1 MSETDRQNT
10 IKKAFSSYKTSSDH
24 DGDAKIAA
32 FNTATAG
39 SGDSETNHSTV
50 IEPDTEAERNANRL
64 ISDSVDRENG
74 VNRSQQSLNKL
85 NDSNTSN
92 EKLTFQT
99 LNKLQQ
105 QQFASANN
113 NQNSI
118 SEAEA
123 EASMRKVQEQ
133 LVSEKKSQYSDDD
146 YRAHVNPDESII
158 GRIKRGNK
166 IINDK
171 ISQYIPSWEELQQ
184 KENELFEEHP
194 TIEKI
199 GTVTKGITTYP
210 ARAVFGNEESEA
222 FAKAAYTELQ
232 EHPYSAAIVAAESYA
247 LSGGLSLLSKAGKA
261 AGIGSA
267 VSKIPLVG
275 TTIAKYGEAA
285 VGVGLIGAYGADV
298 NQRVNEPIVTDSGI
312 QEPTSIDKAARLGTI
327 TGGEILPFA
336 AGMAAYAK
344 LNPETVVT
352 TSKETIDLKE
362 VEFIDS
368 FTITN
373 GKQSVKTSKIIS
385 DKPITAEEL
394 RATELL
400 DRELTARITVAE
412 SNNGVT
418 KQTLPYDSDIVIS
431 QSLEIGAKGQRTLSD
446 PQMEILSTKKGNY
459 DISVQDLQNPVTKI
473 KNLNEYNT
481 DEVNSIL
488 SFKKGYTDKYGHE
501 GTEQY
506 IRGKITGSQA
516 EAEEIALSGGTGKL
530 TMQEGV
536 IHEGSWTQ
544 APLDE
549 FSSFMLKR
557 EYLHES
563 NTFGK
568 NELIAATGKSHIN
581 PSVDL
586 LKPEVPEVINTNIK
600 PDVLFRKTNPK
611 VETDFNVKPTESV
624 AKSAILE
631 PKSKAKPSARNAEG
645 YTTEQVVNVRS
656 AGQKEIL
663 KTSVFE
669 KPKLRFGGLPVIA
682 SIQNVN
688 TIQNVT
694 PLQIQNQNQT
704 MKQLPSFDV
713 VQTQASK
720 QVSRQAED
728 TITGVK
734 DITETTRSRGK
745 TKEPLIIAVPS
756 LDINLEK
763 SSKKGILKKSG
774 KGTYDYSR
782 TTNTFKNPADIDIKG
797 VI

>member
-1 MSETDRQNT
+1 MSSESDRQKT
-10 IKKAFSSYKTSSDH
+10 IKKAFSSYKGNSRTGNRTGSSDN
-24 DGDAKIAA
+24 DGSAKLAA
-32 FNTATAG
+32 FREATAD

-123 EASMRKVQEQ
+123 EAS
-133 LVSEKKSQYSDDD
+133 EKSTSYPEND

-210 ARAVFGNEESEA
+210 ATTIFGKENSEA

-232 EHPYSAAIVAAESYA
+232 EHPYDAAILAAESYA
-247 LSGGLSLLSKAGKA
+247 LTGGFSLLSKAGKVA
-261 AGIGSA
+261 KVGEIASRVPVVGS
-267 VSKIPLVG
+267 
-275 TTIAKYGEAA
+275 TIAKYGEAA
-285 VGVGLIGAYGADV
+285 IGAGLLTTYGVDV
-298 NQRVNEPIVTDSGI
+298 NERVNEPIVTDSGI
-312 QEPTSIDKAARLGTI
+312 MEPTSTDKAARLGTI
-327 TGGEILPFA
+327 TAGEILPFA
-336 AGMAAYAK
+336 AGMGAYAK
-344 LNPETVVT
+344 LNPESVVIT
-352 TSKETIDLKE
+352 ESETIPLKE

-373 GKQSVKTSKIIS
+373 GKQSVKTSKVIS
-385 DKPITAEEL
+385 DKPITVEEL

-412 SNNGVT
+412 SNGGVT
-418 KQTLPYDSDIVIS
+418 KKTLPYDSDVVIS
-431 QSLEIGAKGQRTLSD
+431 QSLEIGAKGQRTLPD
-446 PQMEILSTKKGNY
+446 PQMEILSTKKSNY
-459 DISVQDLQNPVTKI
+459 DVSVQDLQNPVTKI
-473 KNLNEYNT
+473 KNLNEYNM
-481 DEVNSIL
+481 DEANNVL
-488 SFKKGYTDKYGHE
+488 KFDKGYTDKYGYE

-506 IRGKITGSQA
+506 IRGKIIGSQV

-624 AKSAILE
+624 AESAILE

-756 LDINLEK
+756 LDINLKK